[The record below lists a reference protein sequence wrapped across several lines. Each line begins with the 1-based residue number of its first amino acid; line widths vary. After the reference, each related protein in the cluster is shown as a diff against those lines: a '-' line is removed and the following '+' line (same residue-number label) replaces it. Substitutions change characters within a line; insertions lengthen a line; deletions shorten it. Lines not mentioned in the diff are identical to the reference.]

1 MTLIAAVRRRLVK
14 LLGAVV
20 KLRRPMLVSFT
31 VCTAARV
38 AVRRKPKRRA
48 VEAVLDAIIV
58 FKKIRIPTDSVFKQ
72 LRYDEVVVVMLAR
85 CQ

>member
-1 MTLIAAVRRRLVK
+1 MTLIAAVCRRLVK

-31 VCTAARV
+31 GCTAARV
-38 AVRRKPKRRA
+38 AVRRKPKRKA
-48 VEAVLDAIIV
+48 VEAVLDAIVV
-58 FKKIRIPTDSVFKQ
+58 FKKIRIPTNTVFEQ